1 MEWKIRKKYW
11 SQKKFEV
18 SEQKTSEQSVTLKT
32 KRSVSKRKIT
42 VHLKALSS
50 EIRQFG
56 SKFRLRRIIADLKQC
71 LQEAERLNVQYLT
84 FMPEIEH
91 DKILE
96 WYDVEFGQVNNA
108 LKEALSH
115 LNESVSEETS
125 QATSVSQKSKVS
137 SKSDPVAIKA
147 RALAA
152 QAFTRKQRES
162 A

>member
-1 MEWKIRKKYW
+1 
-11 SQKKFEV
+11 
-18 SEQKTSEQSVTLKT
+18 
-32 KRSVSKRKIT
+32 
-42 VHLKALSS
+42 
-50 EIRQFG
+50 
-56 SKFRLRRIIADLKQC
+56 
-71 LQEAERLNVQYLT
+71 
-84 FMPEIEH
+84 MPEIEH